1 MIIHK
6 IQVITRSV
14 MLAVLF
20 MLPTTVI
27 AVNPADSLRKVLAA
41 KTTAADSVPVLFNLY
56 EVSYFTTRAPI
67 LEAIYNA
74 SKHSGNDTG
83 MYEAIFLMAAYH
95 EQDAEKEAELLRMA
109 DAIGDHDRKDRIKLY
124 VRLRYDAYE
133 IKNLTED
140 ERRARLIESLTK
152 YKEMKNLELYDRI
165 EYLFSLCCFLRN
177 TTDSELLVSYLHE
190 LRGLIEALPEEE
202 LPLRALFY
210 TQAATSFFNNGLYE
224 DAVMA
229 NKEMLEVNRR
239 FDKAHEAQGREFRN
253 YDGSTYLC
261 YHNMLM
267 CYDVLSDKEIDEY
280 YSRMLELA
288 KNNDRLKKNANLQ
301 RQSNIVYLMAKKRYK
316 EAIPLI
322 ETQLI
327 AQNAVGTYGY
337 FVKSLAKA
345 ARAVGDDDAL
355 LHALQIRNTLLRER
369 LENNSDLSLQELQTI
384 YEVDRLRNMNQGL
397 NNERES
403 IDVDH
408 KRKLSDWIIVGAALL
423 VLSIIWLLI
432 MYSRSRSLVKKLYVS
447 HRRFL
452 KERNALKD
460 AQKDL
465 IVARDKAKG
474 ADKIKSDFVNNMSD
488 ELRDPLS
495 AIVEYSHLITDYASE
510 DDRSYIS
517 EYSDKLD
524 LNTDMLITL
533 VNDVLDL
540 PSMENGELNVRIAP
554 VSVKKICDFTLDIVS
569 KHLSPDVRMVFLNEN
584 DSDVLITTD
593 SNKVEQ
599 ILIHML
605 VNAAKFTKEG
615 TITFGYEIDDDHKQ
629 IIFTVTD
636 TGIGIPR
643 GQEEVIFER
652 FHKVDPS
659 TQGNGL
665 GLYIGRLLARM
676 LKGELKVDKEY
687 RSGARFSLTIPIV

>member
-1 MIIHK
+1 
-6 IQVITRSV
+6 
-14 MLAVLF
+14 
-20 MLPTTVI
+20 
-27 AVNPADSLRKVLAA
+27 
-41 KTTAADSVPVLFNLY
+41 
-56 EVSYFTTRAPI
+56 
-67 LEAIYNA
+67 
-74 SKHSGNDTG
+74 
-83 MYEAIFLMAAYH
+83 
-95 EQDAEKEAELLRMA
+95 
-109 DAIGDHDRKDRIKLY
+109 
-124 VRLRYDAYE
+124 
-133 IKNLTED
+133 
-140 ERRARLIESLTK
+140 
-152 YKEMKNLELYDRI
+152 
-165 EYLFSLCCFLRN
+165 
-177 TTDSELLVSYLHE
+177 
-190 LRGLIEALPEEE
+190 
-202 LPLRALFY
+202 
-210 TQAATSFFNNGLYE
+210 
-224 DAVMA
+224 
-229 NKEMLEVNRR
+229 
-239 FDKAHEAQGREFRN
+239 
-253 YDGSTYLC
+253 
-261 YHNMLM
+261 
-267 CYDVLSDKEIDEY
+267 
-280 YSRMLELA
+280 
-288 KNNDRLKKNANLQ
+288 
-301 RQSNIVYLMAKKRYK
+301 
-316 EAIPLI
+316 
-322 ETQLI
+322 
-327 AQNAVGTYGY
+327 
-337 FVKSLAKA
+337 
-345 ARAVGDDDAL
+345 
-355 LHALQIRNTLLRER
+355 
-369 LENNSDLSLQELQTI
+369 
-384 YEVDRLRNMNQGL
+384 
-397 NNERES
+397 
-403 IDVDH
+403 
-408 KRKLSDWIIVGAALL
+408 
-423 VLSIIWLLI
+423 

-687 RSGARFSLTIPIV
+687 RSGARFSLTIPIA